1 MLIMFNFQERFA
13 FGSPRMAC
21 KWSRNEVG
29 EYIGI
34 NPFYFTGFPL
44 FDGILGQMQLNL
56 RLPTSGVDDDNSQT
70 LEIIEKAIK
79 SLLDLVLNNALG
91 DTVDDT
97 LYDARDDA
105 LGDIQ

>member
-1 MLIMFNFQERFA
+1 MFDFQKYHYLSA
-13 FGSPRMAC
+13 PLLSC

-34 NPFYFTGFPL
+34 NPFHFTEATFFG
-44 FDGILGQMQLNL
+44 GMLGQMQLNL
-56 RLPTSGVDDDNSQT
+56 RLPNSGVDDDDSQT